1 MIADFFVMW
10 KFLLKIS
17 GVLLTGLLWY
27 LQEVPQNSLEWY
39 NQFLNKYKI
48 NIALVA
54 LIVTIAAMVIDAYV
68 DYRRQRSAIERWAN
82 SFLKHIVD
90 VHLSGGNYETR
101 ISILRP
107 YKGYKLILPY
117 LFVYPFKAI
126 IKEHHKIK
134 GKAYWKNFPYKVF
147 DDYLSIYAR
156 YGHSHRFHSYTHFL
170 ITDRRGKKNGLA
182 VKCYNEEIAQ
192 EVCTVSLA
200 GVELP
205 KYYNRA
211 DRRVKNYMRDS
222 SIDEKF
228 YSTLLS
234 MNTIANNLY
243 AVPIFYESQKIW
255 GVMMIDNDSDRH
267 IHYKAALDPYISQ
280 YQNIFSYTLQILK

>member
-1 MIADFFVMW
+1 MAVSFYVMW

-27 LQEVPQNSLEWY
+27 LQEVPQDSLEWY
-39 NQFLNKYKI
+39 NQFLVEHKI

-54 LIVTIAAMVIDAYV
+54 LIVTVVAMIIDTYV
-68 DYRRQRSAIERWAN
+68 EHRRQRTAIDRWAN

-90 VHLSGGNYETR
+90 SHLSGGNFETR

-107 YKGYKLILPY
+107 CKGYKLIFSY
-117 LFVYPFKAI
+117 LVAYPLKAL

-134 GKAYWKNFPYKVF
+134 GRAYWKNFPYKIF

-156 YGHSHRFHSYTHFL
+156 YGHSQRFRSYTHFL
-170 ITDRRGKKNGLA
+170 ITDRKGKQNGLA
-182 VKCYNEEIAQ
+182 VKCYNEEVTQ

-200 GVELP
+200 GVRLT
-205 KYYNRA
+205 KCSYIT
-211 DRRVKNYMRDS
+211 DKRVKKYMHDS
-222 SIDEKF
+222 FIDEEF

-243 AVPIFYESQKIW
+243 AVPIFYENQKIW
-255 GVMMIDNDSDRH
+255 GVMMIDNDSDEP
-267 IHYKAALDPYISQ
+267 IHYKSALDSYISQ
-280 YQNIFSYTLQILK
+280 YQKIFSYTLQILK